1 MARGE
6 KVSTYFIKGCLE
18 SVLLLP
24 ISLWECRKPPKIVLF
39 WEPST
44 QSFHKYYFFVTS
56 MVFSAEFLLISA
68 AALSA
73 VLVGDVIICSKK

>member
-24 ISLWECRKPPKIVLF
+24 ILSENAENPPKLSCFGSQVHNLF
-39 WEPST
+39 INT
-44 QSFHKYYFFVTS
+44 TFFVTS
-56 MVFSAEFLLISA
+56 LVFSAEFFLINA
-68 AALSA
+68 TALSA

>member
-1 MARGE
+1 MFYCFLFLSENAE
-6 KVSTYFIKGCLE
+6 N
-18 SVLLLP
+18 
-24 ISLWECRKPPKIVLF
+24 PPKSVLF
-39 WEPST
+39 WEPSA